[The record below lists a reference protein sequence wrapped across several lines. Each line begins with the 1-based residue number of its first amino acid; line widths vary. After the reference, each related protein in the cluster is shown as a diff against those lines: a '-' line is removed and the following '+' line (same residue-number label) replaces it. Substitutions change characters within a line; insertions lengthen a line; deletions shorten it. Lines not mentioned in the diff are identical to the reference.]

1 MKSRAAI
8 CIGPN
13 LPLEIDEIDVAGP
26 KEGEVLVEIKAT
38 GLCHSDYHQIDG
50 SYPGAPYPA
59 VLGHEGAGVVVDIGP
74 GVKSVK
80 IGDHVIPSP
89 VPECRQ
95 CINCTSGR
103 SNVCKE
109 FFSATASPFSRKGGD
124 LAQYAGL
131 GTFSNFT
138 TVREITLAKI
148 REDAPMEKVCY
159 IACGVS
165 TGLGSAIISAK
176 VGFGSTVIVFGLGGI
191 GLNVVQGAKLSGARR
206 IIGVD
211 ISDARKAMATAF
223 GCTDFVNPLNVEGS
237 IVDHLR
243 AMTDGG
249 SDFSFECVGN
259 TTLMRQA
266 LEVVQPGH
274 GVAVVVGVAPTGSV
288 LSLAPS
294 ELLLGR
300 TIKGA
305 ILGGAKGRTDI
316 PRYVDC
322 YMNGDINIDDLVT
335 HILPLER
342 INEGFDLMK
351 AGKSIRSVVVF

>member
-26 KEGEVLVEIKAT
+26 KQGEVMVEIKAT

-59 VLGHEGAGVVVDIGP
+59 VLGHEGAGIVVDIGP
-74 GVKSVK
+74 GVTSVK
-80 IGDHVIPSP
+80 IGDHVIPVP

-95 CINCTSGR
+95 CTNCTSGR
-103 SNVCKE
+103 TNVCKE
-109 FFSATASPFSRKGGD
+109 FFSATASPFSRKGGA

-138 TVREITLAKI
+138 TVREISVAKI
-148 REDAPMEKVCY
+148 REDAPMDKVCY
-159 IACGVS
+159 VGCGVS
-165 TGLGSAIISAK
+165 TGLGSAISSAK
-176 VGFGSTVIVFGLGGI
+176 VTFGSTVIVFGLGGI

-211 ISDARKAMATAF
+211 ISDARKPMAVSF
-223 GCTDFVNPLNVEGS
+223 GCTDFVNPLHIDGS
-237 IVDHLR
+237 IVEHLR

-259 TTLMRQA
+259 TTLMSQA
-266 LEVVQPGH
+266 LEVVQPGY
-274 GVAVVVGVAPTGSV
+274 GVAVVVGVAPLGSE
-288 LSLAPS
+288 LRLAPF

-316 PRYVDC
+316 PRYVDY
-322 YMNGDINIDDLVT
+322 YMDGNINIDDLVT
-335 HILPLER
+335 HHLSLEQ

-351 AGKSIRSVVVF
+351 AGKSIRSVVIF